1 MPGTLVDRLPLP
13 NLKAYTAGSAALLSM
28 AVYYALTATSQAGW
42 RAGGGGAGA
51 ETAAAAGGAPEAA
64 PAPALAPPGDRN
76 LTEQVLDVATYMMQE
91 PLCMWTLINASCCA
105 LALAGA
111 GLQRLV
117 FGRLRVAEAQRL
129 KDKFWNYVFY
139 KFIFVFGVLNVQYMD
154 EVVLW
159 CSWFTA
165 LGFLGIMAQLCKDRF
180 EYLSL
185 SPAAGG
191 WARAR
196 LLALLLLLACAAA
209 ALLAVAAVYGLPA
222 GWHTFAFMAAE
233 CVLVL
238 VSCLHSLARLALQAA
253 DADAAAAPVYYT
265 HLVFDMI
272 ALLVELVDALHMV
285 LAHNMAL
292 SAGALVLL
300 LQLRSLLAR
309 LAARAARHARYA
321 ALRALT
327 MHHYPVVPGE
337 GDTCAICWDA
347 MKDARQLP
355 CKHLFHSS
363 CLTVWLQQDPSCPTC
378 RRALLPPAPPA
389 APAAPPQGPR
399 NTTIHFNRMTSSRY
413 VSWLPSFSV
422 EVTRAPPPPPRAQI
436 DAMARQVQAMFPA
449 HSLAQLA
456 RDLLAT
462 RSAALTATNIL
473 EGRLPPEEE
482 PSFPDPPPESAPP
495 APATVAAPVVEPEPE
510 IDEEDDKPVEVQ
522 FSSSSHE
529 RESLLQRRKRQL
541 VAEARRRYLA
551 RRPPAPAPATPAAP
565 APGPAS

>member
-1 MPGTLVDRLPLP
+1 
-13 NLKAYTAGSAALLSM
+13 
-28 AVYYALTATSQAGW
+28 
-42 RAGGGGAGA
+42 
-51 ETAAAAGGAPEAA
+51 
-64 PAPALAPPGDRN
+64 
-76 LTEQVLDVATYMMQE
+76 
-91 PLCMWTLINASCCA
+91 TLINASCCA
-105 LALAGA
+105 LARAGA

-185 SPAAGG
+185 SPA
-191 WARAR
+191 
-196 LLALLLLLACAAA
+196 LACAAG

-238 VSCLHSLARLALQAA
+238 VSCLHSLARLGGRAPAPPP
-253 DADAAAAPVYYT
+253 AAPVYYT
-265 HLVFDMI
+265 HLVFDMV
-272 ALLVELVDALHMV
+272 ALVVELVDALHMV

-378 RRALLPPAPPA
+378 RRALLPP
-389 APAAPPQGPR
+389 
-399 NTTIHFNRMTSSRY
+399 
-413 VSWLPSFSV
+413 
-422 EVTRAPPPPPRAQI
+422 
-436 DAMARQVQAMFPA
+436 
-449 HSLAQLA
+449 
-456 RDLLAT
+456 
-462 RSAALTATNIL
+462 
-473 EGRLPPEEE
+473 
-482 PSFPDPPPESAPP
+482 
-495 APATVAAPVVEPEPE
+495 
-510 IDEEDDKPVEVQ
+510 
-522 FSSSSHE
+522 
-529 RESLLQRRKRQL
+529 
-541 VAEARRRYLA
+541 
-551 RRPPAPAPATPAAP
+551 
-565 APGPAS
+565 